1 MLQLCSVVDVLD
13 NSGVRKVKVFHVKGN
28 RSFGKVG
35 DIFLGSVLKSHS
47 RSKYKKGDVVRGL
60 FLKTSYRSK
69 FLNNSKSLKFLKN
82 SCILVS
88 SSNEPLGSRIS
99 GSFCYTLKKTGFT
112 KVLSLINKTV

>member
-1 MLQLCSVVDVLD
+1 MIQLCSIVDVLD
-13 NSGVRKVKVFHVKGN
+13 NSGVKKVKVFYVKGN
-28 RSFGKVG
+28 GSFGKVG
-35 DIFLGSVLKSHS
+35 NIFLGSVLKSHS
-47 RSKYKKGDVVRGL
+47 RSKYKKGDVVRGV

-69 FLNNSKSLKFLKN
+69 FLNNSKSLRFLKN

-99 GSFCYTLKKTGFT
+99 GSFCYTLKKTGFS